1 MVASVKPITI
11 VGGGLAGLTR
21 GIGLRQRGV
30 PAALWEAG
38 HYPRH
43 RVCGEFICG
52 RGLETLA
59 RLGLRELLDR
69 AGAVGADTAA
79 FFSETQSTRPLPLPP
94 RAICLSRFT
103 LDQLLANEFQKLGGE
118 LRAGQRWPAV
128 GVHAS
133 ACPDRLKPE
142 LQPEG
147 IVRATGRRLQTEEG
161 GGRWFGLKAHAHNV
175 PLTAGLEMHVS
186 HRGYVGLCRVNGDKV
201 NVCGLFRRRAGENIG
216 PQDRREWLRG
226 PIGSPLH
233 RRLAAAEFDEDS
245 FCAVA
250 GLSLRPYRA
259 VARADCCIGDAI
271 TMIPPVT
278 GNGMSMAFES
288 AELAIEPLAA
298 WSRGENSWAGTRPQI
313 ASRCD
318 AAFARRLAWAKWLQR
333 FVLMPP
339 LQSTLVRLAARNDW
353 FWRLAFEKT
362 R

>member
-1 MVASVKPITI
+1 MAAMKSVAI
-11 VGGGLAGLTR
+11 VGGGLAGLTL

-52 RGLETLA
+52 RGQETLA
-59 RLGLRELLDR
+59 RLGLRELLER

-79 FFSETQSTRPLPLPP
+79 FFSATQSTRPLPLPS

-103 LDQLLANEFQKLGGE
+103 LDATLAEKFRELGGE
-118 LRAGQRWPAV
+118 LWTDKRRSDGDAGE
-128 GVHAS
+128 GV
-133 ACPDRLKPE
+133 
-142 LQPEG
+142 
-147 IVRATGRRLQTEEG
+147 VRATGRRLQPEEG
-161 GGRWFGLKAHAHNV
+161 GARWFGLKAHARNV

-186 HRGYVGLCRVNGDKV
+186 PRGYVGLCRVNDGLV
-201 NVCGLFRRRAGENIG
+201 NVCGLFRRHPGENVG
-216 PQDRREWLRG
+216 PQNRRELLRG

-233 RRLAAAEFDEDS
+233 QRLASAEFDEDS

-250 GLSLRPYRA
+250 GLSLQPYQA
-259 VARADCCIGDAI
+259 VTRADCCIGDAI

-288 AELAIEPLAA
+288 AELATEPLVTWA
-298 WSRGENSWAGTRPQI
+298 RGEIAWAEVQSQI
-313 ASRCD
+313 ARRCD

-333 FVLMPP
+333 FVLTPP
-339 LQSTLVRLAARNDW
+339 LQNTLVRFAAHSNW
-353 FWRLAFEKT
+353 FWRMAFEKT

>member
-1 MVASVKPITI
+1 MKSITI
-11 VGGGLAGLTR
+11 AGGGLAGLTL

-52 RGLETLA
+52 RGQETLT
-59 RLGLRELLDR
+59 RLGLRDLLER
-69 AGAVGADTAA
+69 AGAVDADTAA
-79 FFSETQSTRPLPLPP
+79 FFSATQSTGPRPLPS
-94 RAICLSRFT
+94 RAICLSRFILDAT
-103 LDQLLANEFQKLGGE
+103 LAEKFRELGGE
-118 LRAGQRWPAV
+118 LRVGQRWPAV

-133 ACPDRLKPE
+133 ACPDRRE

-147 IVRATGRRLQTEEG
+147 VVRATGRRLQTEEDG
-161 GGRWFGLKAHAHNV
+161 ARWFGLKAHVSNV
-175 PLTAGLEMHVS
+175 PLTADLEMHVS
-186 HRGYVGLCRVNGDKV
+186 PRGYVGLCRVNGGRV
-201 NVCGLFRRRAGENIG
+201 NVCGLFRRRAGESIG
-216 PQDRREWLRG
+216 SQNRRELLRG

-233 RRLAAAEFDEDS
+233 QRLASAEFDENS

-288 AELAIEPLAA
+288 AELASEPLVA
-298 WSRGENSWAGTRPQI
+298 WSRGEISWAETQSQI
-313 ASRCD
+313 ARRCD
-318 AAFARRLAWAKWLQR
+318 GAFARRLAWAKWLQR
-333 FVLMPP
+333 FVLTPS
-339 LQSTLVRLAARNDW
+339 LQNMLVMFAARSDW
-353 FWRLAFEKT
+353 SWRMAFEKT

>member
-1 MVASVKPITI
+1 MKSITI
-11 VGGGLAGLTR
+11 AGGGLAGLTL

-52 RGLETLA
+52 RGQETLT
-59 RLGLRELLDR
+59 RLGLRDLLER

-79 FFSETQSTRPLPLPP
+79 FFSATESTRPLPLPS

-118 LRAGQRWPAV
+118 LRVGRRWPAV
-128 GVHAS
+128 EVHAS
-133 ACPDRLKPE
+133 ECPDRPKPE

-147 IVRATGRRLQTEEG
+147 VVRATGRRLQTEENG
-161 GGRWFGLKAHAHNV
+161 ARWFGLKAHASNV
-175 PLTAGLEMHVS
+175 SLTADLEMHVS
-186 HRGYVGLCRVNGDKV
+186 QRGYVGLCRVNGDVV
-201 NVCGLFRRRAGENIG
+201 NVCGLFRRCAGDGVGSHERG
-216 PQDRREWLRG
+216 ELLRG
-226 PIGSPLH
+226 PTGSPLH
-233 RRLAAAEFDEDS
+233 QRLAAAEFDEKS

-250 GLSLRPYRA
+250 GLSLRPRQA
-259 VARADCCIGDAI
+259 AARAECCIGDAI

-288 AELAIEPLAA
+288 AELAIEPLVA
-298 WSRGENSWAGTRPQI
+298 WSRGEISWPETQSQI
-313 ASRCD
+313 ARRCD

-333 FVLMPP
+333 LILTPSLQNVLVTFA
-339 LQSTLVRLAARNDW
+339 SRSNW
-353 FWRLAFEKT
+353 FWRMAFERT